1 MDTDNSDNKLP
12 SYSSFEGSSDKSIET
27 FDSGEMSSENE
38 DIKTGTSIQKL
49 TQEAELESAKRN
61 KPFYKLNLLE
71 MVIELK
77 NTWFS
82 ILDELLA
89 GNFNMSILIK
99 DNRLFY
105 VGLTILII
113 AIILYIY
120 DYAIDNND
128 PLKNILNGGSGG
140 IVEIRHIYE
149 PRS

>member
-1 MDTDNSDNKLP
+1 MDTENSDNKIP
-12 SYSSFEGSSDKSIET
+12 SYSSFDGSDEKSLST
-27 FDSGEMSSENE
+27 YDSGEMQENPNK
-38 DIKTGTSIQKL
+38 IKSSIQKL
-49 TQEAELESAKRN
+49 TQEAELESANKN

-77 NTWFS
+77 NTWFA

-89 GNFNMSILIK
+89 GNFSMSILIK
-99 DNRLFY
+99 NNRLFY

-120 DYAIDNND
+120 DYAIDNSND
-128 PLKNILNGGSGG
+128 PLKNLLNGGSG